1 MKTIHITYY
10 QHFTDTCPTQTT
22 MEHIAELIRTD
33 KTVAAKTAA
42 HRTNPQARYKESCPL
57 FAVAGIMEGGK
68 RTKDIVCMTG
78 LSMVDIDHV
87 SNHPSHEQK
96 KTTLQELLQKIKAD
110 PHTMLCY
117 RTISG
122 DGIRVIF
129 PYEVEESMDLE
140 QQKNYYPKVFAYG
153 NNYYSQLLQV
163 PYDEQCKNV
172 GRLSGIAHDEEVYYQ
187 PEAVPFSAQEIRSA
201 VARLVEENRSRRKMA
216 RERNRIQA
224 CFDKIIKQEVEDEG
238 AVYAP
243 ASHNDYVMRVGYKLN
258 QFGFC
263 SEAAKEWARDAFREY
278 EDTVSVLESC
288 YRKTEEFG
296 CRQQRSHSSRT
307 PIDNPNIPFAT
318 VEDIQAFLAE
328 HIQLR
333 HNVITGRVEYKAED
347 DRWLPLTD
355 RIVNSLWRKMAKTH
369 RVLSQDILRIIQSD
383 YIPSY
388 HPFREYLE
396 SLEEVP
402 DEIDYIRALANT
414 ITLKSSPP
422 LQGESEG
429 VFYEYL
435 KKWLVAMVAG
445 WLDETVVNNVILVL
459 IGEQGSYKTTW
470 FSYLLP
476 PSLRHYFYT
485 KTNANRMGRD
495 DLLTLAQYGL
505 VCCEELDAMR
515 PSELNQL
522 KAAVTMTSID
532 ERAAYAHFH
541 EHRPHIASFCG
552 TGNNTQFLSD
562 PSGNRRWLPFEV
574 ESIRSPREHPFPYE
588 GIYAQAYRLY
598 KSGFQ
603 YWFSQEE
610 ITRLSEHN
618 RQFEAPKLER
628 ELIQLYFRKPAEG
641 ETGEFVSVARALQI
655 IGVGISQKLNTV
667 SIGRAFIELDF
678 RKKVYRN
685 VRGYLVVQRSAE
697 EIKSIQRLMAAC
709 DGREKNTDTDQYTGF

>member
-1 MKTIHITYY
+1 MKTFKLTYY

-22 MEHIAELIRTD
+22 MEHIVELIRSD
-33 KTVAAKTAA
+33 RTVAAKTAA
-42 HRTNPQARYKESCPL
+42 HRTNPQAGYKESCPL

-87 SNHPSHEQK
+87 SDHPTHEQK
-96 KTTLQELLQKIKAD
+96 QPALQELLQKIKAD

-122 DGIRVIF
+122 DGIRVVF
-129 PYEVEESMDLE
+129 PYEVEESMDVE

-153 NNYYSQLLQV
+153 NDYYCRLLRI

-187 PEAVPFSAQEIRSA
+187 PEAVPFSAQEIRAA
-201 VARLVEENRSRRKMA
+201 VASLVEENRSRRKMT
-216 RERNRIQA
+216 RERKRIQT
-224 CFDKIIKQEVEDEG
+224 CFDKVIKQEVEADG
-238 AVYAP
+238 GVYATG
-243 ASHNDYVMRVGYKLN
+243 SHNDYVMRVGYKLN

-263 SEAAKEWARDAFREY
+263 LEAAKEWAKGAFREY
-278 EDTVSVLESC
+278 EDTASVLESC
-288 YRKTEEFG
+288 YKKTEEFG
-296 CRQQRSHSSRT
+296 CRSQRSHSSRT
-307 PIDNPNIPFAT
+307 PNSNDGLPFAT
-318 VEDIQAFLAE
+318 VEEIQAFLTE

-333 HNVITGRVEYKAED
+333 HNVITGRVEYKEAN
-347 DRWLPLTD
+347 DRWQPITD
-355 RIVNSLWRKMAKTH
+355 RIVNSLWRQMAETQ

-383 YIPSY
+383 YVPPF

-396 SLEEVP
+396 SLGEVP
-402 DEIDYIRALANT
+402 DETDYFQQLADT
-414 ITLKSSPP
+414 ITLKNGSPA
-422 LQGESEG
+422 L
-429 VFYEYL
+429 FYEYL
-435 KKWLVAMVAG
+435 RKWLVAMVAG

-476 PSLRHYFYT
+476 PPLRHYFYT

-505 VCCEELDAMR
+505 VCCEELDTMR

-562 PSGNRRWLPFEV
+562 PTGNRRWLPFEV
-574 ESIRSPREHPFPYE
+574 EAIRSPREHPFPYE

-603 YWFSQEE
+603 YWFSQDE
-610 ITRLSEHN
+610 IARLTEHN
-618 RQFEAPKLER
+618 RQFETPKLEN
-628 ELIQLYFRKPAEG
+628 ELVDIYFRVPREG
-641 ETGEFVSVARALQI
+641 ETGEFMPVSRALQI
-655 IGVGISQKLNTV
+655 IGGNLSQQLTSVRV
-667 SIGRAFIELDF
+667 SRAFLEQGF
-678 RKKVYRN
+678 TFVRKSFS
-685 VRGYLVVQRSAE
+685 RGYIVARRSAD
-697 EIKSIQRLMAAC
+697 EIQNRLKLLAV
-709 DGREKNTDTDQYTGF
+709 TQ